1 MPKKLTPPS
10 NATDSRVIFNTV
22 RQYAAPSFRDQIP
35 QIPKGADYHQYL
47 KIGERIVGNIGLA
60 NEFVSTLINQVAL
73 VIISKMDFTNNLAR
87 FRKGYLEF
95 GETVE
100 DIFVGIAKAYDYEPE
115 DAPAVENAYWPAEVY
130 ANFYALNVR
139 LQYRVTVSEEQL
151 RTAFTAYDGLRN
163 LMDYIIRSVYTA
175 MEYDTWLLTQYL
187 VIKAVANG
195 RVRVETT
202 DGYGNALEAKPTAAL
217 FGTIQGQAGLL
228 AAPSRSYNEAGVLT
242 STPAERMTLL
252 VSSRVNGALSAEVL
266 AYMFGPDYAQTGF
279 EKIVLPAFDAFD
291 NDRFVKTTTSAGK
304 KVYLK
309 GYQPIT
315 DDELAVM
322 RTIDAVLVD
331 TDWFQ
336 VYDNLIRFESHRVTS
351 AHAWNNFLSH
361 WMTLA
366 NSPYANIVAFGHGAP
381 AELPTSFTGKVVEKV
396 TDNGGTVFAVKI
408 QDAAPGTAL
417 HNPVFVTNG
426 TLAAASI
433 AVTPD
438 GIITIPTGAAAPT
451 LVLEQDGT
459 LYTATTALA
468 LDAAVGTTLTFTRR
482 LTGSGSITT

>member
-22 RQYAAPSFRDQIP
+22 RQYAAPSFRDSVP
-35 QIPKGADYHQYL
+35 ALPKDANYNQYL
-47 KIGERIVGNIGLA
+47 QIGERIVGNLGLA

-73 VIISKMDFTNNLAR
+73 VIISKMDFSNNLAR

-115 DAPAVENAYWPAEVY
+115 DAPAIENAYWPAEVY

-151 RTAFTAYDGLRN
+151 KAAFTAYDGLRN
-163 LMDYIIRSVYTA
+163 LMDYIIRSVYTG

-217 FGTIQGQAGLL
+217 FGAMQGQAGII
-228 AAPSRSYNEAGVLT
+228 AAPSREYNEAGVLT
-242 STPAERMTLL
+242 STPSDRMTLL

-266 AYMFGPDYAQTGF
+266 AYMFGPDYAQTGL
-279 EKIVLPAFDAFD
+279 EKIVLPSFDKFD
-291 NDRFVKTTTSAGK
+291 NDRFVR
-304 KVYLK
+304 KVQADGTKIYLK
-309 GYQPIT
+309 GYNPIT
-315 DDELAVM
+315 DEELAVM
-322 RTIDAVLVD
+322 RDIDAILVD

-336 VYDNLIRFESHRVTS
+336 IYDNLIRFESHRVTS

-366 NSPYANIVAFGHGAP
+366 NSPYANIVAFGHGPAP
-381 AELPTSFTGKVVEKV
+381 ALPASYTGEVVEKV
-396 TDNGGTVFAVKI
+396 VDAGGTVLAIKI
-408 QDAAPGTAL
+408 KDAAAPGT
-417 HNPVFVTNG
+417 NPNAPLFVPTSA
-426 TLAAASI
+426 TVAASI
-433 AVTPD
+433 AITPD
-438 GIITIPTGAAAPT
+438 GIVTIPKGTEVGPT
-451 LVLEQDGT
+451 LAVSAEGT
-459 LYTATTALA
+459 IYTASAA
-468 LDAAVGTTLTFTRR
+468 IDLDTVAVGTTITFAK
-482 LTGSGSITT
+482 G